1 MPLLI
6 KCRKCGFNF
15 TNIKEKLMSP
25 VDISRRYVRCP
36 RCLSRLKQDN
46 FEVILNKN

>member
-15 TNIKEKLMSP
+15 TNIKEKLISP
-25 VDISRRYVRCP
+25 MDIVRRYERCP
-36 RCLSRLKQDN
+36 RCLSKLKRSN
-46 FEVILNKN
+46 FEVILSKN

>member
-15 TNIKEKLMSP
+15 TGVKEKLTSP
-25 VDISRRYVRCP
+25 VDISRRYERCP
-36 RCLSRLKQDN
+36 RCLSKLKRNN
-46 FEVILNKN
+46 FEVVLNRN